1 MRLCCYFCGK
11 SVSSEV
17 PDTTVI
23 RAVLVCPE
31 CIEAEKIKIPAS
43 IEGRLQ

>member
-17 PDTTVI
+17 PDETVV
-23 RAVLVCPE
+23 RGVLVCPE
-31 CIEAEKIKIPAS
+31 CIEVGRIKIPDY
-43 IEGRLQ
+43 IEGLL